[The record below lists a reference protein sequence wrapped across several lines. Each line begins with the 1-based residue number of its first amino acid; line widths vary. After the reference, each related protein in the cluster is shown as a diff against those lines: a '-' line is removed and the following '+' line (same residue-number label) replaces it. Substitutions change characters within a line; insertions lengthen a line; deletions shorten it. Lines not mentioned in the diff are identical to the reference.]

1 MKADPF
7 PPLPVFCRGLRSSS
21 QSGSEISDDEFDRDL
36 RSDGWL
42 AERRS
47 GFLLRSSIRVCGVL
61 LLVVGV
67 LIVLRNFRPS
77 STARRV
83 ENAPSSYGMIGAE
96 LAPQILA
103 FEVQH
108 SPPDALAEELGAI
121 GVSSWESHG
130 DHDVRVRARLEP
142 PAYCYLI
149 AFDPDGQFR
158 IAYPA
163 DPEELPSLS
172 SEIRYET
179 DSGRKTSQKQ
189 GAGLQAWLLM
199 AARNPLPSFAEW
211 SATHRLRWRSV
222 QAEGVWRFD
231 GRCMERLQPG
241 NRRDLMKM
249 FDSPVPFAEVC
260 SSLGKIDDFDTIE
273 GLAYPVRPTTD

>member
-7 PPLPVFCRGLRSSS
+7 PPLPFFCRGLRSSS
-21 QSGSEISDDEFDRDL
+21 HPGSEISDDEFDRDL

-77 STARRV
+77 SSARRV
-83 ENAPSSYGMIGAE
+83 ENTPSLYRTIGADI
-96 LAPQILA
+96 APQILA

-108 SPPDALAEELGAI
+108 SPPDALSEEFDAI

-130 DHDVRVRARLEP
+130 NHDVRVRARLEP

-149 AFDPDGQFR
+149 AFDPDGRFR
-158 IAYPA
+158 LADPA
-163 DPEELPSLS
+163 DPEELPTLK
-172 SEIRYET
+172 SEIRCEN
-179 DSGRKTSQKQ
+179 DAARGASREQ
-189 GAGLQAWLLM
+189 GAGVQAWLLM
-199 AARNPLPSFAEW
+199 AARKPLPAFAEW

-231 GRCMERLQPG
+231 GRCM
-241 NRRDLMKM
+241 DAS
-249 FDSPVPFAEVC
+249 SPAIVA
-260 SSLGKIDDFDTIE
+260 SW
-273 GLAYPVRPTTD
+273 